1 VELVRLYSV
10 HEWTNEGEE
19 RDMEAPTLPEIEETR
34 ARIAGKVHRTPM
46 FTSATLGE
54 RIGAEVFLKA
64 ESFQKT
70 GSFKARGAYNNIV
83 QLTDDEKRRGVIT
96 VSAGNHAAA
105 VAWAAKAAGVPATV
119 VMAESANPTKVA
131 ACCGYGAEVVLHGPT
146 STEAFAEMYRLRDA
160 RNLTFIHP
168 FDSSRTLAGTGT
180 IGLEVLEDVPEVDT
194 VVVGVGGGGLISG
207 IASAIRQAKPS
218 ARVIGVEPTGA
229 DAMIRSLAAGR
240 VVHLDRVETIAD
252 GLAPPFVGELPLAV
266 VREYVE
272 DVIPVTDDEIVAG
285 MRFLLERCKL
295 VAEPA
300 GAAATAAVLL
310 GNVPVRP
317 GERVAVI
324 VSGGNVDLPKLRDYL
339 A

>member
-1 VELVRLYSV
+1 
-10 HEWTNEGEE
+10 
-19 RDMEAPTLPEIEETR
+19 MEAPTLQEIDATR
-34 ARIAGKVHRTPM
+34 ERIAGKVHRTPL

-54 RIGAEVFLKA
+54 QIGARVYLKA

-83 QLTDDEKRRGVIT
+83 QLTDEEKRRGVIT

-131 ACCGYGAEVVLHGPT
+131 ACRGYGAEVVLHGPT
-146 STEAFAEMYRLRDA
+146 STEAFAEMYRLRDE

-168 FDSSRTLAGTGT
+168 FDSPRTLAGTGT
-180 IGLEVLEDVPEVDT
+180 ISLEILDDLPEVDT
-194 VVVGVGGGGLISG
+194 VVVGIGGGGLIGG
-207 IASAIRQAKPS
+207 IATALKEAKPA
-218 ARVIGVEPTGA
+218 ARVFGVEPTGA

-240 VVHLDRVETIAD
+240 VVHLDRVDTIAD

-266 VREYVE
+266 VRRYVE
-272 DVIPVTDDEIVAG
+272 DVVALRDEEIVAG

-310 GNVPVRP
+310 GKVPIRA
-317 GERVAVI
+317 GESVAII
-324 VSGGNVDLPKLRDYL
+324 VSGGNVDLSRLRDVL
-339 A
+339 H

>member
-1 VELVRLYSV
+1 
-10 HEWTNEGEE
+10 
-19 RDMEAPTLPEIEETR
+19 MEAPTLQEIKETR
-34 ARIAGKVHRTPM
+34 ERIADKVHRTPL
-46 FTSATLGE
+46 FTSATLGG
-54 RIGAEVFLKA
+54 RIGARVYLKA

-83 QLTDDEKRRGVIT
+83 QLTDDEKCRGVIT
-96 VSAGNHAAA
+96 VSAGNHAPAG
-105 VAWAAKAAGVPATV
+105 AWAARAGGVGATV
-119 VMAESANPTKVA
+119 VMAASANPTKVA
-131 ACCGYGAEVVLHGPT
+131 ACRGYGAEVVLHGPT
-146 STEAFAEMYRLRDA
+146 STEAFAEMYRLRDE

-168 FDSSRTLAGTGT
+168 FDSPRTLAGTGT
-180 IGLEVLEDVPEVDT
+180 IGLEVLDDLPDVDT
-194 VVVGVGGGGLISG
+194 VVVGIGGGGLIGG
-207 IASAIRQAKPS
+207 IATAVKQAKPA
-218 ARVIGVEPTGA
+218 ARVVGVEPTGA

-266 VREYVE
+266 VRQYVE
-272 DVIPVTDDEIVAG
+272 DVIALTDEEIIEG

-310 GNVPVRP
+310 GRVPVQP
-317 GERVAVI
+317 GENVAII